1 MINYRIIQF
10 SKATP
15 PLQRAITA
23 NDNIG
28 YIPIAPQVKD
38 CIGTDKPTPE
48 GKLRN
53 DHLSFSWASNF
64 EFCFR
69 GQFPSKILPQVICL
83 RERGMGLHK
92 NCFPKCFNTKGLW
105 KDLHWYWYNPCLFI
119 CQNPCYQAR
128 ARSAGPRGLRAVS
141 VRAFTGRL
149 NSYSGRGEDFLTGQP
164 DFFTET
170 AVTPERKVEKWFPR
184 WEIHRHAEG

>member
-69 GQFPSKILPQVICL
+69 GQFPSKIPPQVICL

-119 CQNPCYQAR
+119 CQNTCYQAR
-128 ARSAGPRGLRAVS
+128 ARS
-141 VRAFTGRL
+141 VRA
-149 NSYSGRGEDFLTGQP
+149 RGACTLWALGLLLADWTPTVGGGKTFWRVSRIFL
-164 DFFTET
+164 
-170 AVTPERKVEKWFPR
+170 RKQL
-184 WEIHRHAEG
+184 

>member
-53 DHLSFSWASNF
+53 DHLSFS
-64 EFCFR
+64 
-69 GQFPSKILPQVICL
+69 
-83 RERGMGLHK
+83 
-92 NCFPKCFNTKGLW
+92 
-105 KDLHWYWYNPCLFI
+105 
-119 CQNPCYQAR
+119 
-128 ARSAGPRGLRAVS
+128 
-141 VRAFTGRL
+141 
-149 NSYSGRGEDFLTGQP
+149 
-164 DFFTET
+164 
-170 AVTPERKVEKWFPR
+170 
-184 WEIHRHAEG
+184 